1 MFAEMQVLF
10 LWQAGFE
17 KMEVTGRFELPE
29 ELLDLERSGLL
40 ESAAFDRSRA
50 RRAVSTAPSPL
61 LGPQD
66 PLRTTSAQ
74 GGYSL
79 YDESSRCVCILPSM
93 LCCLRTLLS
102 SLHAAAAPPG
112 FAAMFHM
119 LSLTSTCC
127 LGLQLQIVQIAILV
141 NASYWLVPES
151 DVLLWQWCSA
161 QVNK

>member
-1 MFAEMQVLF
+1 VLRLCCFAEMQVLF

-50 RRAVSTAPSPL
+50 RRTVSTAPSPPL
-61 LGPQD
+61 SPQD

-79 YDESSRCVCILPSM
+79 YDESSRCACMLPSM
-93 LCCLRTLLS
+93 LWCLRILLS

-112 FAAMFHM
+112 SAAMSYI
-119 LSLTSTCC
+119 LSSTSTCC
-127 LGLQLQIVQIAILV
+127 SRLQFV
-141 NASYWLVPES
+141 NS
-151 DVLLWQWCSA
+151 
-161 QVNK
+161 

>member
-1 MFAEMQVLF
+1 MQVLF
-10 LWQAGFE
+10 VCQAGFE

-50 RRAVSTAPSPL
+50 RRTVSTAPSPP

-79 YDESSRCVCILPSM
+79 YDESSRCACMLPPM
-93 LCCLRTLLS
+93 LCCLCLLLS
-102 SLHAAAAPPG
+102 SLHAADAASLG
-112 FAAMFHM
+112 FASPLPSCKICCASAYVRYVVRAMFARK
-119 LSLTSTCC
+119 
-127 LGLQLQIVQIAILV
+127 I
-141 NASYWLVPES
+141 
-151 DVLLWQWCSA
+151 
-161 QVNK
+161 

>member
-1 MFAEMQVLF
+1 VLRSSMFAEMQVLF

-50 RRAVSTAPSPL
+50 HRAVSTAPSPL

-93 LCCLRTLLS
+93 LCCLCTLLIS
-102 SLHAAAAPPG
+102 ACCCSTTWLCSHVSHVVINKHLLLG
-112 FAAMFHM
+112 
-119 LSLTSTCC
+119 TSVANCTDCNFGQC
-127 LGLQLQIVQIAILV
+127 FIL
-141 NASYWLVPES
+141 A
-151 DVLLWQWCSA
+151 CT
-161 QVNK
+161 